1 MAEANAASMAFLN
14 AAGSGDEDSDMEFEE
29 VLNNPENDLNAPT
42 KRKPVEA
49 DDPTLQQE
57 EEGIEIVLENGK
69 TVSKGKGKPK

>member
-49 DDPTLQQE
+49 GEEQQ

-69 TVSKGKGKPK
+69 TASKGKGKPK

>member
-49 DDPTLQQE
+49 GEQQE
-57 EEGIEIVLENGK
+57 KGIEIVLENGK
-69 TVSKGKGKPK
+69 TTSKGKGKPK